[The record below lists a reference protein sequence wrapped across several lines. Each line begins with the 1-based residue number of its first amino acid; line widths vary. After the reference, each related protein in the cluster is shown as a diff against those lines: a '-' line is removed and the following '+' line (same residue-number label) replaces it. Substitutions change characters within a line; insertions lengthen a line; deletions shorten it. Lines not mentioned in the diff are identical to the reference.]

1 MTMRA
6 LLIVDVQNDFCEG
19 GALGVEGGQA
29 VAKGITS
36 FLKDSAQDYQLI
48 IASRDWHDPDN
59 DNGGHFA
66 PKGEA
71 PNFFTNWP
79 VHCVAGT
86 SGANYHPDLD
96 TTVLTNEIKKGQG
109 IPAYSLFEGVT
120 EDGLTAQQLLQA
132 AGVTRV
138 DVVGIAT
145 DHCVLASARDALSLG
160 FEVRVL
166 LDLIAAVSPAAG
178 AEALRE
184 LSTQGAHVEHS
195 SS

>member
-1 MTMRA
+1 MRA

-19 GALGVEGGQA
+19 GALGVVGGQA

-36 FLKDSAQDYQLI
+36 FLEHSAQDYPLI

-66 PKGEA
+66 PEGEA
-71 PNFFTNWP
+71 PNFVTNWP

-96 TTVLTNEIKKGQG
+96 TTSLTHEIKKGQG
-109 IPAYSLFEGVT
+109 IPAYSLFEGAT
-120 EDGLTAQQLLQA
+120 EDGRTAQQVLEA
-132 AGVTRV
+132 AGVTSV

-166 LDLIAAVSPAAG
+166 DDLIAAVSPVAG
-178 AEALRE
+178 AEALTE
-184 LSTQGAHVEHS
+184 LSTKGAQVEHS
-195 SS
+195 PS